1 MIRALAVILAVVVI
15 GGGGAFWLATTP
27 RTVTAAE
34 LPDHTPDLANGER
47 MFWAGGCESCHAA
60 EGATGD
66 DLLKLGGGLALA
78 TEFGTFRVPNI
89 SPDPQDGIGGWTT
102 AEFVTAMKYGVAPGG
117 VHLYPAFP
125 YDSYQR
131 MRVEDIIDL
140 KAFMDTLPLVAQRN
154 EPNDLRFPYS
164 IRRGVGLWQLL
175 YVDGKTFE
183 PDPNAS
189 DIVNRGA
196 YLVNGP
202 AHCGE
207 CHTPRSFDGGL
218 ITSRA
223 LAGAPALEGSGN
235 VPNITPHANGIGDWS
250 EADIVNFLTT
260 GFTPDFD
267 SAGGTM
273 AAVVQN
279 MARLPPEDVAAIAAY
294 LKAITPRPSSGTN
307 AGS

>member
-1 MIRALAVILAVVVI
+1 MIRAFAILLAVIVI

-27 RTVTAAE
+27 RMVTAAE
-34 LPDHTPDLANGER
+34 LPNHTPDLANGER

-60 EGATGD
+60 EDASGQE
-66 DLLKLGGGLALA
+66 LLKLGGGLQLV
-78 TEFGTFRVPNI
+78 TEFGTFHVPNI
-89 SPDPQDGIGGWTT
+89 SPDPQDGIGAWTL
-102 AEFVTAMKYGVAPGG
+102 AEFVTAMKLGVGPGG
-117 VHLYPAFP
+117 EHLYPAFP
-125 YDSYQR
+125 YASYQR

-154 EPNDLRFPYS
+154 TPNELKFPYS
-164 IRRGVGLWQLL
+164 VRRGVGLWQLL
-175 YVDGKTFE
+175 HVDGKTFE

-196 YLVNGP
+196 YLANGA

-218 ITSRA
+218 ITTRA
-223 LAGAPALEGSGN
+223 FAGAQSLEGDGN
-235 VPNITPHANGIGDWS
+235 VPNITPHADGIGDWS

-279 MARLPPEDVAAIAAY
+279 MARLPPEDVQAIAAY
-294 LKAITPRPSSGTN
+294 LKALPPLPSRARN